1 MGTVELL
8 LFLILALIYTVELL
22 LFLIL
27 ALIYLAIPIITLV
40 IVVRINNRLTKIEQE
55 INLLH
60 KST

>member
-8 LFLILALIYTVELL
+8 LL
-22 LFLIL
+22 LIL

-55 INLLH
+55 INLLR

>member
-8 LFLILALIYTVELL
+8 LL
-22 LFLIL
+22 LIL

-40 IVVRINNRLTKIEQE
+40 IVFRINNRLTKIEQE
-55 INLLH
+55 IDFLR